1 MRRFSIT
8 MPPLTAEQKA
18 KIERNRQAALRKK
31 NKSQHQQK
39 QHQQHHYEHQQKEH
53 QQHLYASM
61 QQHLQRKQQFDT
73 KPFSD
78 APKIDPMARAEK
90 NRLVAL
96 ERRRLSCPKTSVT
109 HDFLSPPQQYHS
121 SPNSHKEQALQSR
134 RVTSSPLAQYI
145 SQDHGQGRSSNF
157 SSQSQQNVV
166 FSGQPI
172 HPSHAF
178 SSSVRNPRPD
188 SHPGFTELGHNDH
201 QTSQQFDYCDTSVR
215 QHEQAPMLLE
225 DIPNQPIP
233 GEACNFMNQ
242 TCEVPPVSSRRQID
256 VQQQQ
261 QRMYCSSVE
270 TTCQGNLKRQPIVD
284 NEEPL
289 HPSKRICDSTADNP
303 LGNHCSRSSCFV
315 NSQHQDIR
323 ETWVCMDCP
332 EKPTWRW
339 QRKKCKQCK
348 IGRDE
353 MLAKTYNEDNMMSN
367 DGHAELI
374 EKGVIDLTD
383 DTSAMDN
390 EKTWTTSLVDLTEI
404 STMKADIEWTVEEDN
419 DLWKNF
425 KMPVNELA
433 ERFLCDCNSIKKR
446 QEYLRNPSNRR
457 PIKKSSKKKAAGASM
472 KQGKLPWAASPR
484 TSTSTSTS
492 KASLSESIASSST
505 SLRKVKYQVPKMPDE
520 PSLSAEQQEVL
531 RMAVDGY
538 SIFFT
543 GNAGTGKSTLLR
555 FIIKVL
561 KVQHGA
567 DKVAVTASTG
577 AAATLLGGTT
587 IHSFS
592 GVGIGKDDANTLA
605 DRVSKN
611 KQSKKRWLQ
620 TKILIVD
627 EVSMLEP
634 ELFDKLDFISRK
646 VRKREGLPFGGVQLI
661 LVGGT

>member
-1 MRRFSIT
+1 M
-8 MPPLTAEQKA
+8 
-18 KIERNRQAALRKK
+18 
-31 NKSQHQQK
+31 
-39 QHQQHHYEHQQKEH
+39 
-53 QQHLYASM
+53 
-61 QQHLQRKQQFDT
+61 
-73 KPFSD
+73 
-78 APKIDPMARAEK
+78 
-90 NRLVAL
+90 
-96 ERRRLSCPKTSVT
+96 
-109 HDFLSPPQQYHS
+109 
-121 SPNSHKEQALQSR
+121 
-134 RVTSSPLAQYI
+134 
-145 SQDHGQGRSSNF
+145 
-157 SSQSQQNVV
+157 
-166 FSGQPI
+166 
-172 HPSHAF
+172 
-178 SSSVRNPRPD
+178 
-188 SHPGFTELGHNDH
+188 
-201 QTSQQFDYCDTSVR
+201 
-215 QHEQAPMLLE
+215 
-225 DIPNQPIP
+225 
-233 GEACNFMNQ
+233 
-242 TCEVPPVSSRRQID
+242 
-256 VQQQQ
+256 
-261 QRMYCSSVE
+261 
-270 TTCQGNLKRQPIVD
+270 
-284 NEEPL
+284 
-289 HPSKRICDSTADNP
+289 
-303 LGNHCSRSSCFV
+303 
-315 NSQHQDIR
+315 
-323 ETWVCMDCP
+323 
-332 EKPTWRW
+332 
-339 QRKKCKQCK
+339 
-348 IGRDE
+348 
-353 MLAKTYNEDNMMSN
+353 
-367 DGHAELI
+367 
-374 EKGVIDLTD
+374 
-383 DTSAMDN
+383 
-390 EKTWTTSLVDLTEI
+390 DLTEI

-457 PIKKSSKKKAAGASM
+457 PIKKSSKKKAAGASMKQGKLPWAASPRTSTSTSTSM

-592 GVGIGKDDANTLA
+592 GVGIGRDDANTLA

-646 VRKREGLPFGGVQLI
+646 VRKREDLPFGGVQLI